1 MTRETREYL
10 EEVFEK
16 DNENNLNMYFEINEV
31 FGDSHICEI
40 KKEFTRYDK
49 SCEEGKCDFC
59 ALNVGDGICLR
70 KVFERK
76 WELEEK
82 YLSPKSYLK
91 WDDLEKDRTY
101 NVLLNGSQYELV
113 KRYDDYEYHCDYI
126 TLQKNP
132 SVSIFI
138 YEYEK
143 EFFNDLHLERWKNE
157 KEN

>member
-40 KKEFTRYDK
+40 KKEFARYDK

-91 WDDLEKDRTY
+91 WEDLEFKEEEQTMK
-101 NVLLNGSQYELV
+101 VTLNG
-113 KRYDDYEYHCDYI
+113 KEYI
-126 TLQKNP
+126 LK
-132 SVSIFI
+132 
-138 YEYEK
+138 YEK
-143 EFFNDLHLERWKNE
+143 LKDYDVDRVRILDKCCYKYMMLHTSTKQLFNDLHLERVE
-157 KEN
+157 E